1 MSWNYRVMHHKVG
14 VQEYYGL
21 HEVYYKED
29 GSVWLWTNDP
39 EVMGDTVDEIGSTLR
54 MMINDFENSK
64 HDVLEYTEPDPE
76 DAA

>member
-29 GSVWLWTNDP
+29 GSVWLWTSEP
-39 EVMGDTVDEIGSTLR
+39 QIIGDTIGDIGEILH
-54 MMINDFENSK
+54 MMLKDYKKSK
-64 HDVLEYTEPDPE
+64 DDVLEYNNTDPE

>member
-14 VQEYYGL
+14 QQDYYGL
-21 HEVYYKED
+21 HEVYYK
-29 GSVWLWTNDP
+29 GGKPWLWTTEP
-39 EVMGDTVDEIGSTLR
+39 EIVGETLDELGSVLR
-54 MMINDFENSK
+54 MMLNDFEKSK